1 MNVQIGWVVQ
11 LSLVVMFAVSTAS
24 KLGDP
29 MSFVRGVREYRI
41 LPQRSAL
48 VFAIL
53 LIVCEAFVSLS
64 HLGGWLL
71 AFAAPMGLTMLCI
84 FFVAV
89 SVNLVRTEPLLP
101 LLWKRAGGDDFVTI
115 TGSVGH
121 RDLR

>member
-11 LSLVVMFAVSTAS
+11 LSLGVMFAVSTAS

-29 MSFVRGVREYRI
+29 MSFVRGVREYRV
-41 LPQRSAL
+41 LPQRSVL

-89 SVNLVRTEPLLP
+89 SVNLVRKRNLSCLP
-101 LLWKRAGGDDFVTI
+101 
-115 TGSVGH
+115 SVPM
-121 RDLR
+121 